1 MNDLL
6 VVGTASLDVLHFGE
20 KTVYTAGGAGMYTAL
35 AARRH
40 SEQVTLFGPRP
51 APSEMPDELQPIAA
65 RLDWQGP
72 ITPLDQLP
80 RLEIRQHGGGKATLV
95 GASWGAETSFAPADL
110 PEDVSNFYG
119 VHIAALSSAQR
130 QLDFLRACRARGA
143 QRVSIGTYAKIAYG
157 ETATVRQLCRAADW
171 CFMNENEAK
180 GVFGDIDSA
189 QAQLRPGQSMCI
201 TLAERGALLLAEG
214 RQTLLPAPAAI
225 EVDPTG
231 AGDTFC
237 GTFLALLA
245 QGNTLSTC
253 GTRAIQAAS
262 GMIGYVGP
270 AGLLL

>member
-110 PEDVSNFYG
+110 PED
-119 VHIAALSSAQR
+119 
-130 QLDFLRACRARGA
+130 
-143 QRVSIGTYAKIAYG
+143 
-157 ETATVRQLCRAADW
+157 E
-171 CFMNENEAK
+171 
-180 GVFGDIDSA
+180 
-189 QAQLRPGQSMCI
+189 
-201 TLAERGALLLAEG
+201 
-214 RQTLLPAPAAI
+214 
-225 EVDPTG
+225 
-231 AGDTFC
+231 
-237 GTFLALLA
+237 LALWQQLGDLDSPNHILNHPDF
-245 QGNTLSTC
+245 QY
-253 GTRAIQAAS
+253 RAIQTVF
-262 GMIGYVGP
+262 VGCVP
-270 AGLLL
+270 